1 MSITVQP
8 VLLSNCIVRSTV
20 TDGHIFKKVYWHF
33 STKVFMDQINFHLQY
48 FRHNLEWP
56 IKTDSYFFRF
66 IYIRAKA
73 TISLDSFILERK
85 RRCLQTIALF
95 QTVCLYYSGK
105 RSKKKSLS
113 LSRLL

>member
-1 MSITVQP
+1 M
-8 VLLSNCIVRSTV
+8 RSTV

-56 IKTDSYFFRF
+56 IKADSYFFRF

-73 TISLDSFILERK
+73 PVPVTIYELKEGLDGL
-85 RRCLQTIALF
+85 
-95 QTVCLYYSGK
+95 
-105 RSKKKSLS
+105 
-113 LSRLL
+113 